1 MTKEYR
7 EINLP
12 NVEMVIPP
20 RTDGVECVAGPY
32 PFMHPFIEALAVKH
46 PEWKFVGTDY
56 RTTMLE
62 GTSTIATVYR
72 RFAVHAGKELL
83 GHLWQDYSYGRRKD
97 MYVIKNHRTEE
108 ALIRANAIKTSDVG
122 KAVKLVEKMFYA
134 LTTKEL
140 MEQKLKEVYKAA
152 EDLTS
157 NKMRQAGYAEREVR
171 GHIMGYVRAHLDAVM
186 LNIPDSAGR
195 ARLQEYFTF
204 SDEAKIL
211 HNVIDVLQ
219 SYKGHKIIQRGSVY
233 YAAVRD
239 GDGVKELTNEDLTEP
254 MKHKLGILKLVED
267 GQAVENVGFRHSN
280 DTFILFGDEA

>member
-20 RTDGVECVAGPY
+20 RTDGVECVAGTY

-267 GQAVENVGFRHSN
+267 GQAVEDVGFRHSN

>member
-20 RTDGVECVAGPY
+20 RTDGVECVAGTY
-32 PFMHPFIEALAVKH
+32 PFMHPFIETLAVKH

-239 GDGVKELTNEDLTEP
+239 GDGVKELTNDDLTEP

>member
-12 NVEMVIPP
+12 NVVMDNPP
-20 RTDGVECVAGPY
+20 RTDDVMTVAGTY

-72 RFAVHAGKELL
+72 RFSVHAGKELL

-108 ALIRANAIKTSDVG
+108 ALIRASAIKTSDVG

-134 LTTKEL
+134 LTSKEL
-140 MEQKLKEVYKAA
+140 VEQRLKEVYKTV

-171 GHIMGYVRAHLDAVM
+171 GHIMDYVRAHLDAVM
-186 LNIPDSAGR
+186 LNIPDSASR

-204 SDEAKIL
+204 NDEAKIL
-211 HNVIDVLQ
+211 HGVIDVLQ

-233 YAAVRD
+233 HSADR
-239 GDGVKELTNEDLTEP
+239 DGVKELTNEDLTEP

-267 GQAVENVGFRHSN
+267 GQAVEGVGFRHSD
-280 DTFILFGDEA
+280 DTFILFGD

>member
-12 NVEMVIPP
+12 NVVMDNPP
-20 RTDGVECVAGPY
+20 RTDDVMTVAGTY
-32 PFMHPFIEALAVKH
+32 PFMHPFIESLAVKH

-56 RTTMLE
+56 RTTILE
-62 GTSTIATVYR
+62 GTSTLAHVYR
-72 RFAVHAGKELL
+72 RFEVRAGKELL

-140 MEQKLKEVYKAA
+140 MEQKLKEVYTAVN
-152 EDLTS
+152 DLVST
-157 NKMRQAGYAEREVR
+157 KMNQGRNVERAVR
-171 GHIMGYVRAHLDAVM
+171 GHIMEYIHAHLDAVM
-186 LNIPDSAGR
+186 LNIPDPADR
-195 ARLQEYFTF
+195 HKLQEYFKF
-204 SDEAKIL
+204 ADEAKIL
-211 HNVIDVLQ
+211 HGVIDVLQ
-219 SYKGHKIIQRGSVY
+219 SYKGHKIIQRGDVY
-233 YAAVRD
+233 YAAV
-239 GDGVKELTNEDLTEP
+239 GDGVKELTNYDLTEP

-267 GQAVENVGFRHSN
+267 GQAVEGVGFRHSDN
-280 DTFILFGDEA
+280 TFILFGD

>member
-12 NVEMVIPP
+12 NVVMDIPP
-20 RTDGVECVAGPY
+20 RTDGVECVAGTY

-72 RFAVHAGKELL
+72 RFAVHSGKELL

-108 ALIRANAIKTSDVG
+108 ALIRANAIKTSDVR

-140 MEQKLKEVYKAA
+140 MEQKLKEVYQVVN
-152 EDLTS
+152 DLAS
-157 NKMRQAGYAEREVR
+157 SKHNQGRHAERAVR
-171 GHIMGYVRAHLDAVM
+171 GHIMEYVRTHFDAVM
-186 LNIPDSAGR
+186 LNIPDPSDR
-195 ARLQEYFTF
+195 AKLQEFF
-204 SDEAKIL
+204 KFMDEAKIL
-211 HNVIDVLQ
+211 HGVIDVLQ
-219 SYKGHKIIQRGSVY
+219 SYKGHKIIQRGDVY

-239 GDGVKELTNEDLTEP
+239 GDGVKELTNDDLTEP

-267 GQAVENVGFRHSN
+267 GQAVEGVGFRHSD
-280 DTFILFGDEA
+280 DTFILFGD

>member
-1 MTKEYR
+1 
-7 EINLP
+7 
-12 NVEMVIPP
+12 
-20 RTDGVECVAGPY
+20 
-32 PFMHPFIEALAVKH
+32 MHPFIETLAVKH

-62 GTSTIATVYR
+62 GTSTIAHVYR
-72 RFAVHAGKELL
+72 RFEVRAGKELL

-108 ALIRANAIKTSDVG
+108 ALIRANAIKTSDAR
-122 KAVKLVEKMFYA
+122 KAVKLVEKMFYT

-267 GQAVENVGFRHSN
+267 GQAVEGVGFRHSD

>member
-12 NVEMVIPP
+12 NVVMDIPP
-20 RTDGVECVAGPY
+20 RTDGVEGVAGTY

-62 GTSTIATVYR
+62 GTSTIATVYK
-72 RFAVHAGKELL
+72 RFAVHSGKELL
-83 GHLWQDYSYGRRKD
+83 GHLWQDYSYGRRKE

-108 ALIRANAIKTSDVG
+108 ALIRASAIKTSNVG
-122 KAVKLVEKMFYA
+122 KAVKLVDKMFYA

-140 MEQKLKEVYKAA
+140 MEQKLKEVYQVVN
-152 EDLTS
+152 DLAS
-157 NKMRQAGYAEREVR
+157 SKHNQGRHAEREVR
-171 GHIMGYVRAHLDAVM
+171 GHIMDYVRAHLDAVM
-186 LNIPDSAGR
+186 LNIPDSASR
-195 ARLQEYFTF
+195 ARLQEFF
-204 SDEAKIL
+204 KFADEAKIL
-211 HNVIDVLQ
+211 HGVIDVLQ

-233 YAAVRD
+233 YSAV
-239 GDGVKELTNEDLTEP
+239 GDGVKELTNDDLTEP

-267 GQAVENVGFRHSN
+267 GQAVENVGFRHSD
-280 DTFILFGDEA
+280 DTFILFGD